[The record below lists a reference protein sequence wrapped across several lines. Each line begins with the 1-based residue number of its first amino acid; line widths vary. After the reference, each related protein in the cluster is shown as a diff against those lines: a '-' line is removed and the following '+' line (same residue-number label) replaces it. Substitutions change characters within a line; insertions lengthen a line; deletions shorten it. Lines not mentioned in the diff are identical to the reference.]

1 MKKYLIKY
9 SLEFIVIVLGI
20 TISYWINDIQVQNQE
35 SDKEKVILNS
45 ILSDIELIEDYINDR
60 KKTLSS
66 DSLWM
71 DYLIKNW
78 ENINIDSTTREFSKT
93 GYNASFHNLFLDFRE
108 FHPPIATL
116 EMITSDGS
124 FSIIKND
131 LIKRKINSIV
141 YLSKEQLI
149 KNSEVEIELQL
160 SFKEKLMEDEDKD
173 LVNMLNATQNE
184 LKNRFSGS
192 ENYYLETK
200 NELRVILEKDYARNY
215 LNLKFRHRYFVLL
228 FLNSFSTE
236 VNQLK
241 ILILSEL
248 GS

>member
-1 MKKYLIKY
+1 MSFDWFFNLDIKKVSEEHRRKAKAINFGIIYGITQYGLAKQISVSNQEALDFINAYYLKIPEKVHIMKKYLIKY

-93 GYNASFHNLFLDFRE
+93 GYNAAFHNLFLDFRE

-116 EMITSDGS
+116 EMVTSDGS

-149 KNSEVEIELQL
+149 KNL
-160 SFKEKLMEDEDKD
+160 
-173 LVNMLNATQNE
+173 T
-184 LKNRFSGS
+184 
-192 ENYYLETK
+192 
-200 NELRVILEKDYARNY
+200 
-215 LNLKFRHRYFVLL
+215 
-228 FLNSFSTE
+228 
-236 VNQLK
+236 
-241 ILILSEL
+241 
-248 GS
+248 

>member
-45 ILSDIELIEDYINDR
+45 ILSDIELIEGYINDR

-116 EMITSDGS
+116 EMVTSDGS

-160 SFKEKLMEDEDKD
+160 SFKEKLMEDEGKD
-173 LVNMLNATQNE
+173 VVNMLNATQNE

-215 LNLKFRHRYFVLL
+215 LNLIARRIPHRVSANNMIFCFETYSNLA
-228 FLNSFSTE
+228 
-236 VNQLK
+236 QK
-241 ILILSEL
+241 K
-248 GS
+248 